1 MINHWGL
8 DRPNLLISVTGG
20 AKNFH
25 MRPRLK
31 EVFRRGL
38 MKAAA
43 STGQCVQG
51 VALVYMYGD
60 SSGENGSNGLNT
72 LPDSDTESGLDSD
85 SCPM

>member
-1 MINHWGL
+1 MDDQTPVKKALSLMIDHWGL

-43 STGQCVQG
+43 STGSYI
-51 VALVYMYGD
+51 L
-60 SSGENGSNGLNT
+60 
-72 LPDSDTESGLDSD
+72 
-85 SCPM
+85 